1 MTAEEPIEAS
11 LVPSADRSLPP
22 SFGSPRPSGNGST
35 PPSREQLRREIAET
49 RTDLADT
56 LAALVAKGDVKAR
69 VGDELAHLRYRAVE
83 NVHRRPVLLMAAA
96 GALVAAVVGAILWQ
110 QTRRGGRR

>member
-1 MTAEEPIEAS
+1 MTAEEPTGAS

-22 SFGSPRPSGNGST
+22 SFGSPRPSGNGSA
-35 PPSREQLRREIAET
+35 PPTREELRREIAET

-69 VGDELAHLRYRAVE
+69 VGGELTHLRHRAAETV
-83 NVHRRPVLLMAAA
+83 NRRPVLLMAAA
-96 GALVAAVVGAILWQ
+96 GALVAAVVGAIVWQ
-110 QTRRGGRR
+110 QTRGGDRR

>member
-1 MTAEEPIEAS
+1 MTADEPTGAS

-22 SFGSPRPSGNGST
+22 SFGSPAPSGNGST
-35 PPSREQLRREIAET
+35 PPSREELRREIAET

-69 VGDELAHLRYRAVE
+69 VGGELTPLRDRATRTV
-83 NVHRRPVLLMAAA
+83 NRRPVLLMTVA
-96 GALVAAVVGAILWQ
+96 GALVAAVVGAIVWQ